1 MLPIT
6 TIIFQVVPV
15 SAATVMMQEPFMLF
29 YELVEGKSRVT
40 THPLV
45 YSHQTVSFTESH
57 KSPVNVGLIELTR
70 LLDKRWLTDEV
81 HIYTYSISLDPSY
94 L

>member
-29 YELVEGKSRVT
+29 YELVEGKIMCHSTPTCILTPNCFFYRVT
-40 THPLV
+40 QVTC
-45 YSHQTVSFTESH
+45 
-57 KSPVNVGLIELTR
+57 
-70 LLDKRWLTDEV
+70 
-81 HIYTYSISLDPSY
+81 
-94 L
+94 